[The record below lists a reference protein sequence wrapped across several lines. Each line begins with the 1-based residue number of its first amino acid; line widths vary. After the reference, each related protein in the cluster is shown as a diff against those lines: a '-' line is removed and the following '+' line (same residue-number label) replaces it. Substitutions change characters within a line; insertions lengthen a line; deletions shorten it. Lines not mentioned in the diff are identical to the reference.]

1 MTAMAAVIDIKVQPR
16 RSVSMIYDYPQYY
29 EIAFSFRNI
38 PRETAF
44 LQECMGRFSRI
55 EIRRIFEVACGF
67 APHAEELVKR
77 GYRYLGLDNN
87 RNMLD
92 YAVDK
97 WRHLQPRPE
106 FLEGDMV
113 CFKTPCKVD
122 FAFVML
128 GSLYLNTVKELNS
141 HFDSM
146 AQTLNPGGLYFLD
159 WCVQFDDPM
168 KYAENNSVTWERDGV
183 TVKSCFNIRVV
194 DPGEQMYEEV
204 WTLDVTDRGRRR
216 NLQMTER
223 TRAIFPHDFLNLVK
237 SRPDFEFVG
246 WWKEWDLNQ
255 PVDSD
260 SEVTRPIVL
269 LRRV

>member
-1 MTAMAAVIDIKVQPR
+1 MMALAAVIDIKAQPQW
-16 RSVSMIYDYPQYY
+16 SVGMIYDYPQYY
-29 EIAFSFRNI
+29 EIAFSFRDI
-38 PRETAF
+38 PREAAF
-44 LQECMGRFSRI
+44 MQECMGRFSKI
-55 EIRRIFEVACGF
+55 EIGRVFEVACGY
-67 APHAEELVKR
+67 APHAEELVGR

-97 WRHLQPRPE
+97 WRNLQPRPE

-128 GSLYLNTVKELNS
+128 GSLYLNTAKELNS

-146 AQTLNPGGLYFLD
+146 AKALNPGGLYFLD

-168 KYAENNSVTWERDGV
+168 KYAENNAVTWERDGV
-183 TVKSCFNIRVV
+183 TVKSRFNIRLV
-194 DPGEQMYEEV
+194 DPREQMYEEV

-223 TRAIFPHDFLNLVK
+223 NRAIFPVEFLNFIK
-237 SRPDFEFVG
+237 NRSDFEFVG
-246 WWKEWDLNQ
+246 WWKEWDLTK
-255 PVDSD
+255 PIESD
-260 SEVTRPIVL
+260 SEVTRPVVL
-269 LRRV
+269 LRRT